1 MDAVAECT
9 ACCPPHRLIMIHGR
23 NGAAEKLDQN
33 IPIDRKDGRCTQL
46 RSTELH
52 TFVNSTPVTTTSTSA
67 PTTTSRRHLV
77 LNINTKN
84 FKKNTSIAID
94 RKDIPSH
101 HTGGGALF
109 VHLPTLRLSNGGCV
123 SDSAILCISDLMH
136 TSFSIKQAVELC
148 CSCVGAW
155 YTGDGAWYIVDG
167 AWYICTWTWT
177 RRWLFSRPE
186 PATLHRPRCLESIN
200 V

>member
-1 MDAVAECT
+1 MEYGCSKTVFEYLSMDAVAECT

-52 TFVNSTPVTTTSTSA
+52 TFVNSTSATTTSTPMS
-67 PTTTSRRHLV
+67 TSRTHLV

-84 FKKNTSIAID
+84 FKNNTSIAID

-101 HTGGGALF
+101 WWWCALF
-109 VHLPTLRLSNGGCV
+109 VQLPSSPPVERRLCFRFSYRLHLG
-123 SDSAILCISDLMH
+123 SDAYQFFYQTVMLL
-136 TSFSIKQAVELC
+136 L
-148 CSCVGAW
+148 
-155 YTGDGAWYIVDG
+155 
-167 AWYICTWTWT
+167 
-177 RRWLFSRPE
+177 
-186 PATLHRPRCLESIN
+186 
-200 V
+200 

>member
-1 MDAVAECT
+1 MHPKSLHLSMDGCSMEYGCSKTVFEYLSMDAVAECT

-84 FKKNTSIAID
+84 FKKNTSISID

-101 HTGGGALF
+101 WWWCSFCPPSNSPPVERRLCFRFSDPLHLGSDAYQFFYQTGSRVMLLLCWCL
-109 VHLPTLRLSNGGCV
+109 VHR
-123 SDSAILCISDLMH
+123 
-136 TSFSIKQAVELC
+136 
-148 CSCVGAW
+148 
-155 YTGDGAWYIVDG
+155 
-167 AWYICTWTWT
+167 
-177 RRWLFSRPE
+177 
-186 PATLHRPRCLESIN
+186 
-200 V
+200 

>member
-1 MDAVAECT
+1 MHLPKSLHLSMDGCSMEYGCSKTVFEYLSMDAVAECT

-52 TFVNSTPVTTTSTSA
+52 TFVNSTSATTTSTPMS
-67 PTTTSRRHLV
+67 TSRTHLV

-84 FKKNTSIAID
+84 FKNNTSIAID

-101 HTGGGALF
+101 WWCSFCPPPNSPPVERRLCF
-109 VHLPTLRLSNGGCV
+109 RFSYRLHLG
-123 SDSAILCISDLMH
+123 SDAYWFFYQTVMLL
-136 TSFSIKQAVELC
+136 L
-148 CSCVGAW
+148 
-155 YTGDGAWYIVDG
+155 
-167 AWYICTWTWT
+167 
-177 RRWLFSRPE
+177 
-186 PATLHRPRCLESIN
+186 
-200 V
+200 

>member
-1 MDAVAECT
+1 MDGCSMEYGCSKTVFEYLSMDAVAECT

-52 TFVNSTPVTTTSTSA
+52 TFVNSTSATTKST
-67 PTTTSRRHLV
+67 PTTIRTHLV
-77 LNINTKN
+77 INISTKN
-84 FKKNTSIAID
+84 FKYNISVVID

-101 HTGGGALF
+101 WWWCALF
-109 VHLPTLRLSNGGCV
+109 VHLPTLRLLNGGCV

-136 TSFSIKQAVELC
+136 TGSSIKQAVELC
-148 CSCVGAW
+148 CS
-155 YTGDGAWYIVDG
+155 
-167 AWYICTWTWT
+167 
-177 RRWLFSRPE
+177 L
-186 PATLHRPRCLESIN
+186 
-200 V
+200 

>member
-52 TFVNSTPVTTTSTSA
+52 TFVNSTIVTTTSTPMS
-67 PTTTSRRHLV
+67 TSRTHLV

-84 FKKNTSIAID
+84 FKNNTSIAID
-94 RKDIPSH
+94 RKNIPSQWWC
-101 HTGGGALF
+101 ALF
-109 VHLPTLRLSNGGCV
+109 VQLPTLRRLNGGCV
-123 SDSAILCISDLMH
+123 SDSAIVCISDLMH
-136 TSFSIKQAVELC
+136 TGSSIKQAVKLC
-148 CSCVGAW
+148 CSCGGVW
-155 YTGDGAWYIVDG
+155 YIGDGAWYIGGG
-167 AWYICTWTWT
+167 AWYIGTWTWT
-177 RRWLFSRPE
+177 RRWPFSRPE
-186 PATLHRPRCLESIN
+186 PATRCLESIN
-200 V
+200 VLKSFVN